1 MRMTKREKVLLSILI
16 FALLFYG
23 SYRFLVIPQMNDLH
37 LYRAELNELQQQIS
51 RLSTLEEQEKRLDQE
66 ITEKLTSQREIQSNY
81 FSLIEVQEEII
92 LLLNEFLMNPDVSAS
107 AFSFTPPNRE
117 VVGDTELASMN
128 VLVTYEA
135 SYPSLLNLLRSMWQ
149 FDRKIVVNQ
158 LAISAMEGDRLTGN
172 LQLNLYD
179 LTHMTGEVDNLFMW
193 LQSAENFK
201 TNPFAPAVPAGA
213 FQMRYMFL
221 DSDAALLAQMPYVPF
236 EDLDGHWAETAVHAL
251 GERGAFPPSGNL
263 TYGPDLPISRGEFI
277 ILLDRL
283 FDWPMPTTPVDL
295 TQFDDF
301 EELGRYESSISRAI
315 FSGYLSGFIVGHQD
329 NTLRPNAPIA
339 YREVEFVM
347 RKILNDESF
356 NWSSTAQNMQNETGH
371 LSEGLEDDGAYMTRG
386 EAAYF
391 LFRLIE

>member
-23 SYRFLVIPQMNDLH
+23 SYRFLVIPQMSEMAF
-37 LYRAELNELQQQIS
+37 YKTELEELQLQIG
-51 RLSTLEEQEKRLDQE
+51 RLSTLEEQEQRLDQE
-66 ITEKLTSQREIQSNY
+66 IHEAIERQVAVQANY
-81 FSLIEVQEEII
+81 FSLIEEQEEII
-92 LLLNEFLMNPDVSAS
+92 LLLNEFLMNPDVSAT
-107 AFSFTPPNRE
+107 AFSFTPPSRE
-117 VVGDTELASMN
+117 TTGDTELASMN

-135 SYPSLLNLLRSMWQ
+135 NYASLINLLRSMWQ

-158 LAISAMEGDRLTGN
+158 LAMSAVEADRLTGN

-179 LTHMTGEVDNLFMW
+179 LTHMTGQVDNLFMW

-201 TNPFAPAVPAGA
+201 TNPFSPAAPAGA

-221 DSDAALLAQMPYVPF
+221 DADAALLAQMPYVPF
-236 EDLDGHWAETAVHAL
+236 EDMGGHWAETAVHAL

-283 FDWPMPTTPVDL
+283 FDWPMPSEPVDL
-295 TQFDDF
+295 TQFDDY

-356 NWSSTAQNMQNETGH
+356 GWTETAQLIQNETGH
-371 LSEGLEDDGAYMTRG
+371 SSEGITDSAAYLTRG

-391 LFRLIE
+391 LYRIIE